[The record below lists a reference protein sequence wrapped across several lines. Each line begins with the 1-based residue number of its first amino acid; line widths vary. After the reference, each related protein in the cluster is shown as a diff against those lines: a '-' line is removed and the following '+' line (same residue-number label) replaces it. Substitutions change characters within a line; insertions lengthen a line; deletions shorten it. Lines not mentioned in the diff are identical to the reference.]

1 MPVRAKSAADI
12 EWYLYRSDAKLR
24 MLFQQIAK
32 TGASKAIEWK
42 AEYSGVG
49 LSRKSEANE
58 EVHVD
63 GMLKAM
69 SETPNNAARDV
80 VTTRLVPSCIRFLP
94 DIDFSRTSPAPS
106 MRLQAPGEP
115 RTADYTAVARSERDG
130 LAVRRETEGRQTAAK
145 S

>member
-69 SETPNNAARDV
+69 SETLEYDGRVRTLDEPNLYIKRV
-80 VTTRLVPSCIRFLP
+80 M
-94 DIDFSRTSPAPS
+94 S
-106 MRLQAPGEP
+106 MRWGM
-115 RTADYTAVARSERDG
+115 
-130 LAVRRETEGRQTAAK
+130 
-145 S
+145 